1 LRRTSALLAVL
12 AVSSF
17 INAPSAALAVQ
28 ELRSA
33 GGLPPHIV
41 GMFEE
46 PVAFQQ
52 AANGLYYVF
61 DRRGH
66 SVWTVDP
73 ARTMARKAVEIGTE
87 QGRILQPYGFD
98 VARDG
103 TFVVADVPRRSD
115 RIQLFDATGD
125 WKTGFFITVNP
136 VARITIGN
144 AVLNGVGSIRHTG
157 RSLLVSYPETGALF
171 NEYSLAGAT
180 TRSIGR
186 LRTTGY
192 EQERD
197 LHVAMNAGIALAD
210 PTGGYFFVFIAGRPM
225 FRKYDAA
232 GTLLFERHVE
242 GREIDELLASQPT
255 QWPRRVVADQEMPVV
270 TPVIRTAAV
279 DATGQLWLSLAVPYT
294 YVYDRDGDKTRTV
307 QFSAAGIM
315 SPTSLSFAPNGR
327 LLVTP
332 GCYEFNP
339 GA

>member
-1 LRRTSALLAVL
+1 M
-12 AVSSF
+12 
-17 INAPSAALAVQ
+17 
-28 ELRSA
+28 

-46 PVAFQQ
+46 PASFQQ

-61 DRRGH
+61 DRRAH
-66 SVWTVDP
+66 SVWTIDP

-98 VARDG
+98 MARDG
-103 TFVVADVPRRSD
+103 TFVVADVPLRSD
-115 RIQLFDATGD
+115 RIQLFDATGG
-125 WKTGFFITVNP
+125 WKTGFFITTSP

-144 AVLNGVGSIRHTG
+144 AVLSGVGSIRHTG
-157 RSLLVSYPETGALF
+157 GSLLVSYPETGALF
-171 NEYSLAGAT
+171 NEYSFAGAT

-186 LRTTGY
+186 LRQTGY

-197 LHVAMNAGIALAD
+197 LHVAMNAGIALVD

-232 GTLLFERHVE
+232 GALVFERHVE
-242 GREIDELLASQPT
+242 GREIDELLANQPT
-255 QWPRRVVADQEMPVV
+255 QWPRRVVADREMPIV
-270 TPVIRTAAV
+270 TPVVRAAAV
-279 DATGQLWLSLAVPYT
+279 DASGQLWLSLMVPYT
-294 YVYDRDGDKTRTV
+294 YVYDRHGDKARTV
-307 QFSAAGIM
+307 QFSAAGII

-339 GA
+339 AS